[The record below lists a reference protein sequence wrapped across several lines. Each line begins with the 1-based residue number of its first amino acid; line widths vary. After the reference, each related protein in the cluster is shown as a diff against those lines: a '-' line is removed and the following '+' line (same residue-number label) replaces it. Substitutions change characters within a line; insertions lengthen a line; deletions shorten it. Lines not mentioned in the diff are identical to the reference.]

1 MTVRALQNVPMILS
15 QITKVWLLLF
25 SYFCCLRC
33 TSNKISPLIFVHLNL
48 GHSWRS
54 VFYFTSLWNPSLG
67 FLYTPN
73 PGVSFYLLWATVP
86 YIIHVLHLTV
96 IYVPCISVFFCFCL
110 GCCIYLKLLFVLP
123 SFQDKTFF
131 FFHFEDLVSFPY
143 CLPVCCFTYYTLSRC
158 WYITDWCFETSL
170 TGLIQAKI
178 TTLIMFVCSLSSLL
192 KAVRFI
198 KVFLYTGWKE
208 DKDNCT
214 NSCPSIIWNSCWS
227 DKSIDGYL

>member
-131 FFHFEDLVSFPY
+131 FSTLRTWCRSPTAYQFAALHIIHLVD
-143 CLPVCCFTYYTLSRC
+143 VD
-158 WYITDWCFETSL
+158 ISL
-170 TGLIQAKI
+170 TD
-178 TTLIMFVCSLSSLL
+178 VL
-192 KAVRFI
+192 K
-198 KVFLYTGWKE
+198 LH
-208 DKDNCT
+208 
-214 NSCPSIIWNSCWS
+214 
-227 DKSIDGYL
+227 